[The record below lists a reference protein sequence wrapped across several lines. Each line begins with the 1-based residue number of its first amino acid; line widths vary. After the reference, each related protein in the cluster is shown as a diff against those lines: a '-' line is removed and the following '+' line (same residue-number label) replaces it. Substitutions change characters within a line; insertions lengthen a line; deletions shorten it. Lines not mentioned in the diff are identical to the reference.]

1 MRTLEV
7 AALDSKAGGG
17 AMRAVIMVSLRRR
30 IGVEDC
36 KKPYRS
42 TQNSTI

>member
-7 AALDSKAGGG
+7 AVLDPKAGGG
-17 AMRAVIMVSLRRR
+17 ALRAAIMVSLRRR

-36 KKPYRS
+36 RMGVAGV
-42 TQNSTI
+42 